1 MITKTYLKN
10 GMVLLSSERGIID
23 TRNNALYS
31 EVVVKEKSVR
41 YFKEADTK
49 EE

>member
-1 MITKTYLKN
+1 MKKTYLNN
-10 GMVLLSSERGIID
+10 GMVLLSAEGGIID

-41 YFKEADTK
+41 YFKEAQPAK
-49 EE
+49 ED